1 MNFKKIMQRLS
12 ANFWV
17 LGKGADKS
25 QVGQLGFNPLG
36 WMIVGTVILF
46 LCSSLRHALF
56 QSSAWDLGIFDQAV
70 YLISS
75 GATPI
80 SSFIGFHILG
90 DHAALILY
98 PLSLLYKIYPDVHW
112 LLAVQA
118 TALALGTIP
127 AWYLA
132 RQAGLG
138 ERQSVAIAAAYL
150 LYPLVFNI
158 NLSDFHPEAM
168 ALPVILAAVWLAR
181 GNRKWWFCLGII
193 FILSCRDALSLNV
206 AAMGF
211 WLLLFEKRRLC
222 GAIAIVAG
230 IAWLLIAIQVVV
242 PHFGGEAASVGRYL
256 PRYKDL
262 GNSFSEITRNLL
274 LKPDLVLEK
283 VCSLATVEY
292 LGLLLL
298 PMIWGLSLQHLTP
311 LVGALPT
318 LAMNILSDTHLQR
331 DLTHQ
336 YSVPVLPFLLLATI
350 DTVATRQ
357 QWRPS
362 PRVIIIWSLLGF
374 LALAK
379 YGYFGSIYLKSL
391 DTWQATQAA
400 IAQIQ
405 RADLQKPAPGSV
417 LTTAE
422 IAPHLTHRRLIE
434 LTDANS
440 PPANL
445 AEFDFVL
452 LNVRHPGWLSQSKF
466 ATSLVQQLKD
476 TPEFHLS
483 YQRDGVYLFSR

>member
-1 MNFKKIMQRLS
+1 MQRLS
-12 ANFWV
+12 TKSWI

-25 QVGQLGFNPLG
+25 KVEQLGFRLLG
-36 WMIVGTVILF
+36 WMVAVSTVILF

-75 GATPI
+75 GTPPI

-118 TALALGTIP
+118 IALALGAIP

-138 ERQSVAIAAAYL
+138 ERQSTAITAAYL

-158 NLSDFHPEAM
+158 NLSDFHPETL
-168 ALPVILAAVWLAR
+168 ALPVILATVWFAR
-181 GNRKWWFCLGII
+181 CNRKWWFCLGII
-193 FILSCRDALSLNV
+193 FTLSCRDALSLNV

-222 GAIAIVAG
+222 GVIAIVAG
-230 IAWLLIAIQVVV
+230 IAWLLIAIQVIV
-242 PHFGGEAASVGRYL
+242 PHYGGEAASIGRYL
-256 PRYKDL
+256 PRYRDL
-262 GNSFSEITRNLL
+262 GNSFPEIIRNLL
-274 LKPDLVLEK
+274 LKPGLVIEK

-292 LGLLLL
+292 LSLLLL
-298 PMIWGLSLQHLTP
+298 PMIWGLSLKHLTP
-311 LVGALPT
+311 LIGALPT
-318 LAMNILSDTHLQR
+318 LAMNILADTHLQR

-362 PRVIIIWSLLGF
+362 PRIIILWSLLGF

-391 DTWQATQAA
+391 DTRQATQIA

-405 RADLQKPAPGSV
+405 QADLRKPAPGSV

-422 IAPHLTHRRLIE
+422 IAPHLTHRRFIE

-452 LNVRHPGWLSQSKF
+452 LNVRHPGWLSQPKF

-476 TPEFHLS
+476 APEFHLS
-483 YQRDGVYLFSR
+483 HQRDGVYLFAR